1 MREAEIV
8 SKIIKEWD
16 ALNSTAKS
24 YLQKIYEKNK
34 VLTLE
39 DISSS
44 EQLMKTEL
52 QKKEAARLS
61 ASKAQKSSSDPI
73 PITKIFPTPSGV
85 KNESDSDFNRDSHHK
100 DDSNKA
106 VDSSSPKLVVT
117 KTKKIVK
124 TDYITFYKSTYE
136 KLHAEHPRWTPLQ
149 ISGIIKLK
157 WKKEK
162 NVFKRTGKTSSKL
175 GTRRTSKILSG
186 FRYYR
191 KYRGLGAKECL
202 NKWRRFPFETKNH
215 WCIAS
220 GYKQPKPKVDKLTLR
235 DKSSGKLSFGFLSNK
250 LTRQ

>member
-16 ALNSTAKS
+16 ALNSIAKTH
-24 YLQKIYEKNK
+24 LQKIYEKNK

-44 EQLMKTEL
+44 EQLMKSAL
-52 QKKEAARLS
+52 KEKEEARIR
-61 ASKAQKSSSDPI
+61 ASNAQKSASDPI
-73 PITKIFPTPSGV
+73 PVTKIFPAPGGV
-85 KNESDSDFNRDSHHK
+85 KNESDSDFNRDSHQK
-100 DDSNKA
+100 DDSNKP
-106 VDSSSPKLVVT
+106 VDSSSPKLIVG

-124 TDYITFYKSTYE
+124 TDYITFYKATYE

-162 NVFKRTGKTSSKL
+162 SSFKKTGRISGKV
-175 GTRRTSKILSG
+175 GTRRASKVLSG

-202 NKWRRFPFETKNH
+202 YKWRRFPFETKNY

-220 GYKQPKPKVDKLTLR
+220 GKKKPQPKKDHLTLR
-235 DKSSGKLSFGFLSNK
+235 D
-250 LTRQ
+250 Q